1 MRKKPSGH
9 HRIQEH
15 LIQAKQRLAD
25 LLIEQKI
32 TESTIRSLKKDLAAV
47 SEKEDSTRFSPSGS
61 STLLTPD
68 KKVQLFQQ
76 LFRGR
81 DDVYPKL
88 WINNKTGKKGYSP
101 ACTKEWVRGV
111 CEKPRVKCGECTR
124 QAFNPIIHDVIRDH
138 LQGRHTMGIY
148 PMLLDDTCWFIAA
161 DFDKQAW
168 QKDVTAF
175 AETCR
180 NYKIPY
186 AIERSRSGNGAHVWI
201 FFTNPVL
208 ASSARRMGTFL
219 ITETMAMRHQLSM
232 SSYDRLFPNQD
243 TLPKGG
249 FGNLIA
255 LPLQFHPRKA
265 GNTIFL
271 DDDLNPL
278 PDQWLFLSRIKR
290 MSETDIEKIA
300 NSSNTLEGITDSG
313 ITNNSDNSTRPWI
326 KPGSQ
331 KLALLSNTEAIPEQI
346 PAVLSQRV
354 YIEIKGLP
362 SPLVNQ
368 IKRLAIFQNPEFYK
382 KQSLRLSTALTPRII
397 SCAEIHEE
405 HISLP
410 RGCLEKVEILLQECG
425 SQLDL
430 EDLRNRGKP
439 LDMKFHGELTKT
451 QSKAARAAMKNDIG
465 VIVAPPGFG
474 KTVLGTYLIAK
485 RNRNTLVLVHRQPLL
500 EQWISQ
506 ISIFLD
512 MDAKSIGRIG
522 GGRRKPT
529 GIIDVAMIQS
539 LTTKG
544 TVDDIVSNYG
554 QVIID
559 ECHHIPA
566 VSFERLLYEV
576 TARYVVGLTATPQ
589 RRDGLHPIMHMQ
601 IGPVRFKA
609 SSQKLI
615 AERGFIHKL
624 MIQETKFSLPDQSS
638 EIPIQ
643 TLYGQLAKNEERND
657 LIVNDVLFAIEEGR
671 SPILLTERKD
681 HLEYLHGRL
690 KNFVRHIV
698 VLKGGRSAKER
709 RKVQEQ
715 LEAIPHDEERILLAT
730 GRYIGEGFDDAR
742 LDTLFLALPVSWK
755 GTLVQYAGRL
765 QRTHPGKKEV
775 RIVDYID
782 NNVPMLA
789 RMFDRRARGYRAMGY
804 KCEDRHSHTE

>member
-1 MRKKPSGH
+1 MNKDLTDHQTIRDRLMRAE
-9 HRIQEH
+9 QH
-15 LIQAKQRLAD
+15 LGD
-25 LLIEQKI
+25 LLTEQKK
-32 TESTIRSLKKDLAAV
+32 TESTIQSLKKELAAV
-47 SEKEDSTRFSPSGS
+47 SGREDSARFSPSVS
-61 STLLTPD
+61 TTLLSPD
-68 KKVQLFQQ
+68 EKIQIFRQ

-88 WINNKTGKKGYSP
+88 WTNNKTGKKGYSP

-124 QAFNPIIHDVIRDH
+124 QAFESITNNVTRDH

-148 PMLLDDTCWFIAA
+148 PMLLDDTCWFLAA
-161 DFDKQAW
+161 DFDKQDW

-201 FFTNPVL
+201 FFTSPVL
-208 ASSARRMGTFL
+208 ASAARKMGTFL
-219 ITETMAMRHQLSM
+219 ITETMASRHQLSM

-265 GNTIFL
+265 GHTVFL
-271 DDDLNPL
+271 DDELKPL
-278 PDQWLFLSRIKR
+278 PDQWLFLSRMKQISVADVE
-290 MSETDIEKIA
+290 MIA
-300 NSSNTLEGITDSG
+300 NNTNTQEGIIDPE
-313 ITNNSDNSTRPWI
+313 ITSATENTTKPWI
-326 KPGSQ
+326 RSSSH
-331 KLALLSNTEAIPEQI
+331 KLASMINSEAIPEQI
-346 PAVLSQRV
+346 HVVLSQRV
-354 YIEIKGLP
+354 FIEIKGLP
-362 SPLVNQ
+362 SPLINQ

-397 SCAEIHEE
+397 SCAEMHKE

-410 RGCLEKVEILLQECG
+410 RGCLENIDILLQECG
-425 SQLDL
+425 SQLNL

-439 LDMKFHGELTKT
+439 LGINFHGQLTKA
-451 QSKAARAAMKNDIG
+451 QKKAVRTAMKHDTG

-485 RNRNTLVLVHRQPLL
+485 RNCNTLVLVHRQPLL

-512 MDAKSIGRIG
+512 VDAKSIGQIG
-522 GGRRKPT
+522 GGKCKPT
-529 GIIDVAMIQS
+529 GNIDVAMIQS
-539 LTTKG
+539 LTTKES
-544 TVDDIVSNYG
+544 VDNIVSNYG

-559 ECHHIPA
+559 ECHHLPA
-566 VSFERLLYEV
+566 VSFERLLSEV

-601 IGPVRFKA
+601 IGPVRFKT
-609 SSQKLI
+609 SSLKL
-615 AERGFIHKL
+615 AAVRGFRHIL
-624 MIQETKFSLPDQSS
+624 VTRETTFSLPDQSS
-638 EIPIQ
+638 DISIQ
-643 TLYGQLAKNEERND
+643 ELYSQLAQNEERNN
-657 LIVNDVLFAIEEGR
+657 LIVNDVLLAIEEGR

-681 HLEYLHGRL
+681 HLEYLHERL

-698 VLKGGRSAKER
+698 VLKGGRSTKER
-709 RKVQEQ
+709 RAVQKQ
-715 LEAIPHDEERILLAT
+715 LETIPPDEERVLLAT

-755 GTLVQYAGRL
+755 GTLIQYAGRL
-765 QRTHPGKKEV
+765 HRSHPGKKEV

-782 NNVPMLA
+782 NEVPTLA
-789 RMFDRRARGYRAMGY
+789 RMFDKRTRGYRAMGY
-804 KCEDRHSHTE
+804 KGEDKQ

>member
-1 MRKKPSGH
+1 MRKKSSSH
-9 HRIQEH
+9 HSIQEH
-15 LIQAKQRLAD
+15 LIQAEQRLAD
-25 LLIEQKI
+25 LLIEQEK
-32 TESTIRSLKKDLAAV
+32 TESTIRHLKKELSAV
-47 SEKEDSTRFSPSGS
+47 SGKQASTRFSPSDS
-61 STLLTPD
+61 SPLLTPD
-68 KKVQLFQQ
+68 EKIQLFRQ

-81 DDVYPKL
+81 EDVYAKQ
-88 WINNKTGKKGYSP
+88 WGNNKTGKKGYSP
-101 ACTKEWVRGV
+101 VCTKEWVRGV
-111 CEKPRVKCGECTR
+111 CEKPKVKCGECTR
-124 QAFNPIIHDVIRDH
+124 QAFEPLINNVTRDH
-138 LQGRHTMGIY
+138 LQGRHTMGVY
-148 PMLLDDTCWFIAA
+148 PMLLDDTCWFLAV
-161 DFDKQAW
+161 DFDKQEW

-180 NYKIPY
+180 NFKIPY
-186 AIERSRSGNGAHVWI
+186 AIERSRSGNGAHVWF
-201 FFTNPVL
+201 FFTNPIL

-219 ITETMAMRHQLSM
+219 ITETMARRHQLSM

-255 LPLQFHPRKA
+255 LPLQFHPRKE
-265 GNTIFL
+265 GNTVFL

-290 MSETDIEKIA
+290 ISVADVEKIA
-300 NSSNTLEGITDSG
+300 NITNTQEGIIDSG
-313 ITNNSDNSTRPWI
+313 ITNTTENTIRPWI
-326 KPGSQ
+326 RPSSH
-331 KLALLSNTEAIPEQI
+331 KLALMIYNEAIPEQI
-346 PAVLSQRV
+346 RAVLSQRV
-354 YIEIKGLP
+354 YIEIKDLP
-362 SPLVNQ
+362 SPLINQ

-397 SCAEIHEE
+397 SCAEIHKE

-410 RGCLEKVEILLQECG
+410 RGCLEKVDILLQECG

-439 LDMKFHGELTKT
+439 LGMKFHGQLTKA
-451 QSKAARAAMKNDIG
+451 QNKAARVAVKHDMG

-485 RNRNTLVLVHRQPLL
+485 RNCNTLVLVHRQPLL

-512 MDAKSIGRIG
+512 VDAKNIGQIG
-522 GGRRKPT
+522 GGKRKPT
-529 GIIDVAMIQS
+529 GTIDVAMIQS
-539 LTTKG
+539 LTTKES
-544 TVDDIVSNYG
+544 VDNIVSNYG

-566 VSFERLLYEV
+566 LSFERLLSEV
-576 TARYVVGLTATPQ
+576 TAQYVVGLTATPQ

-609 SSQKLI
+609 SAQKLA
-615 AERGFIHKL
+615 AERGFRHIL
-624 MIQETKFSLPDQSS
+624 VTQATNFSLPDQSS
-638 EIPIQ
+638 DISIQ
-643 TLYGQLAKNEERND
+643 ELYGQLALNEERND
-657 LIVNDVLFAIEEGR
+657 LIVNDVLLAIEEGR

-681 HLEYLHGRL
+681 HLENLHERL
-690 KNFVRHIV
+690 KNFVRHVV

-709 RKVQEQ
+709 REIQDQPET
-715 LEAIPHDEERILLAT
+715 IPPKEERVLLAT

-765 QRTHPGKKEV
+765 HRSHPGKKEV
-775 RIVDYID
+775 RIIDYVD
-782 NNVPMLA
+782 NEVPMLA
-789 RMFDRRARGYRAMGY
+789 KMFDKRSRGYRTMGY
-804 KCEDRHSHTE
+804 KCENT